1 MSFVTISPCL
11 MLLFQGLVAWWNFI
25 LTWPYVMLLS
35 FFKANF
41 HFNLIIVSSDSQH
54 PTLVITLWEY
64 PTDHLIQV

>member
-1 MSFVTISPCL
+1 
-11 MLLFQGLVAWWNFI
+11 MLLVGILSYHGLI
-25 LTWPYVMLLS
+25 MLLS
-35 FFKANF
+35 VFRANF